1 MDSVSQLV
9 LGASVGMAVMGR
21 KAPLWKSA
29 LVGGFCGTLPDL
41 DVFLDHGDAI
51 RNMTLHRTESHALV
65 WLTLLS
71 PLLAWLLAGVV
82 KQRFQWIQWW
92 PAVWLALITH
102 PLLDL
107 MTVYGTQLGLPF
119 TDYPWAIGSIYIV
132 DPLYT
137 LPLIIC
143 LIVAL
148 WRREPRWSRAG
159 LALSTGYLLWSM
171 AAQGIALYQVA
182 PQVAH
187 QLGVKPHLLVTP
199 TAFNTLVWRVVAVTP
214 ERYYEGYWSLLAPHR
229 PLQLS
234 MHDRGAALY
243 QQLKGDPHVERVA
256 WFSHGFFA
264 MQQRDGKLFIS
275 DLRMG
280 EAPDFTFTFDLGA
293 PQARNLH
300 PSRLASSRPSLAQTW
315 RHFRQRL

>member
-9 LGASVGMAVMGR
+9 LGASVSMAVMGR

-29 LVGGFCGTLPDL
+29 LVGAFCGTLPDL
-41 DVFLDHGDAI
+41 DVFVDHGDAI
-51 RNMTLHRTESHALV
+51 GNMTLHRTESHALV
-65 WLTLLS
+65 WLTLVS
-71 PLLAWLLAGVV
+71 PLLAWLIAGAI
-82 KQRFQWIQWW
+82 KQRFQWASWW

-119 TDYPWAIGSIYIV
+119 TDYPWAIGSIFII

-137 LPLIIC
+137 LPLVIC

-148 WRREPRWSRAG
+148 WRREPRWNRIG
-159 LALSTGYLLWSM
+159 LAISSAYLLWSM
-171 AAQGIALYQVA
+171 AIQGIALYQVA
-182 PQVAH
+182 PQVTH
-187 QLGVKPHLLVTP
+187 QLGAKPHLLVTP
-199 TAFNTLVWRVVAVTP
+199 TALNTLVWRVVAVTP
-214 ERYYEGYWSLLAPHR
+214 ERYYEGYWSLLSPNR

-234 MHDRGAALY
+234 AHDRGAPLY
-243 QQLKGDPHVERVA
+243 QQLKGDHYVERVA

-264 MQQRDGKLFIS
+264 LQQRDGRLLIS

-280 EAPDFTFTFDLGA
+280 EAPDFTFTFDLGS
-293 PQARNLH
+293 PQAREPH
-300 PSRLASSRPSLAQTW
+300 PSRLDSPRPSLSQMW
-315 RHFRQRL
+315 QQFRQRL

>member
-9 LGASVGMAVMGR
+9 LGASVSMAVMGR

-29 LVGGFCGTLPDL
+29 LVGAFCGTLPDL
-41 DVFLDHGDAI
+41 DVFVDHGDAI
-51 RNMTLHRTESHALV
+51 GNMTLHRTESHALV
-65 WLTLLS
+65 WLTLVS
-71 PLLAWLLAGVV
+71 PLLAWLIAGVI
-82 KQRFQWIQWW
+82 KQRFQWTSWW

-119 TDYPWAIGSIYIV
+119 TDYPWAIGSIFII

-137 LPLIIC
+137 LPLVVC

-159 LALSTGYLLWSM
+159 LAISCAYLLWSM
-171 AAQGIALYQVA
+171 AIQGVALYQVA
-182 PQVAH
+182 PQVTQ
-187 QLGVKPHLLVTP
+187 QLGEKPRLLVTP
-199 TAFNTLVWRVVAVTP
+199 TALNTLVWRVVAVTP
-214 ERYYEGYWSLLAPHR
+214 ERYYEGYWSLLSPNR
-229 PLQLS
+229 PLRLS
-234 MHDRGAALY
+234 AHDRGASLY
-243 QQLKGDPHVERVA
+243 QQLKGDHHVERVA

-264 MQQRDGKLFIS
+264 LQQRDGKLLIS

-280 EAPDFTFTFDLGA
+280 EAPDFTFTFDLGR
-293 PQARNLH
+293 PQARDPH
-300 PSRLASSRPSLAQTW
+300 PSRLASPRPSLTQMW
-315 RHFRQRL
+315 HQFRQRL

>member
-9 LGASVGMAVMGR
+9 LGASVTMAVMGR
-21 KAPLWKSA
+21 RAPLWQSA
-29 LVGGFCGTLPDL
+29 LVGAFCGTLPDL

-51 RNMTLHRTESHALV
+51 RNMTLHRTESHALI

-71 PLLAWLLAGVV
+71 PLLAWLIAGVL
-82 KQRFQWIQWW
+82 KQTFQWARWW

-119 TDYPWAIGSIYIV
+119 TDYPWAIGSIFIV

-137 LPLIIC
+137 LPLIIG
-143 LIVAL
+143 LIAAL
-148 WRREPRWSRAG
+148 WRRQPRWSRIG
-159 LALSTGYLLWSM
+159 LAISSLYLLWSM
-171 AAQGIALYQVA
+171 AAQGIATHQVA
-182 PQVAH
+182 PQIARQVGGNAR
-187 QLGVKPHLLVTP
+187 LLVTP
-199 TAFNTLVWRVVAVTP
+199 TAFNTLVWRVVAITP
-214 ERYYEGYWSLLAPHR
+214 ERYYEGYWSLFSPQR

-234 MHDRGAALY
+234 AHDRGAGLY
-243 QQLKGDPHVERVA
+243 QQWKGDWAVERVA

-264 MQQRDGKLFIS
+264 LREHDGNLLIS

-280 EAPDFTFTFDLGA
+280 EAPHFTFTFNLGA
-293 PQARNLH
+293 PQARDLH
-300 PSRLASSRPSLAQTW
+300 PARLPSERPSLTEIW
-315 RHFRQRL
+315 RTLRQRL